1 MTEPVIVE
9 EYNPDWIDRFL
20 HEKGSL
26 LSALGSH
33 IIDLE
38 HIGSTSIFDLAAK
51 PIIDILIGVKTLDDA
66 EKCIPILEKMNYQYV
81 PEFEDILPERRYLR
95 KPPQGEGH
103 DVHLHITTLGSDF
116 WDRQLLFRNYLRI
129 HSDDRDK
136 YSKLKKKLAKKHRND
151 REAYTNAKE
160 EFILKTLEKARK
172 EFS

>member
-20 HEKGSL
+20 QEKESL
-26 LSALGSH
+26 LSALGQN

-38 HIGSTSIFDLAAK
+38 HIGGTSIFDLAAK
-51 PIIDILIGVKTLDDA
+51 PIIDILVGVKTLDDA

-81 PEFEDILPERRYLR
+81 PEFEDVLPERRYFR

-103 DVHLHITTLGSDF
+103 DVHLHMTILGSDF

-129 HSDDRDK
+129 HSDARDK

-151 REAYTNAKE
+151 IEAYTNAKE
-160 EFILKTLEKARK
+160 EFILKTIEKARE

>member
-1 MTEPVIVE
+1 MTEPIIVE
-9 EYNPDWIDRFL
+9 DYNPKWIDRFL
-20 HEKGSL
+20 REKESL
-26 LSALGSH
+26 LGTIGHL

-51 PIIDILIGVKTLDDA
+51 PIIDILIGVKTLEDA

-95 KPPQGEGH
+95 KPPKGEGH
-103 DVHLHITTLGSDF
+103 DVHLHMTVLGSDF
-116 WDRQLLFRNYLRI
+116 WERQLLFRNFLRI
-129 HSDDRDK
+129 HPDARDK
-136 YSKLKKKLAKKHRND
+136 YSKLKKKLARKYRND

-160 EFILKTLEKARK
+160 EFILDILEKARK

>member
-9 EYNPDWIDRFL
+9 KYNPDWIDRFL

-81 PEFEDILPERRYLR
+81 PEFEAILPERRYLR
-95 KPPQGEGH
+95 KPPRGEGH
-103 DVHLHITTLGSDF
+103 DVHLHITILGSDF

-129 HSDDRDK
+129 HSDARDK
-136 YSKLKKKLAKKHRND
+136 YSKLKKKLAKKYRND